1 MLEKSKQLYENG
13 SKGKYHKI
21 TGYIEKL
28 MVYLLH
34 KGLSPELITSRLLIE
49 NKICISF
56 KAICSYIYKN
66 NLKGVLFSKVSAIN
80 IEWKEIR
87 CKNRVS
93 ISGSNENM
101 NRYIRQSIPKS
112 TDFDGVSH
120 EFLRSLEITCNNRPK
135 KYLNYLTPNKVHF
148 GISLSIETTI

>member
-21 TGYIEKL
+21 TGSIEKL
-28 MVYLLH
+28 MLYLLH

-66 NLKGVLFSKVSAIN
+66 NLKG
-80 IEWKEIR
+80 
-87 CKNRVS
+87 
-93 ISGSNENM
+93 
-101 NRYIRQSIPKS
+101 
-112 TDFDGVSH
+112 D
-120 EFLRSLEITCNNRPK
+120 
-135 KYLNYLTPNKVHF
+135 
-148 GISLSIETTI
+148 